1 MEHWNTLELDVE
13 RQVRVWRDES
23 LVVDDVFLGRPC
35 DQVPLIAVSVTANV
49 DRIIVCE
56 ADVELEAVVGPRSEL
71 HVA

>member
-1 MEHWNTLELDVE
+1 VEHWNSLELDVE

-23 LVVDDVFLGRPC
+23 LIVDDVFLGRPC
-35 DQVPLIAVSVTANV
+35 DQVPLIAVNVTANV